1 MTLYADQ
8 MPTRKQYPVPADLER
23 ALQEWQARN
32 TLPIE
37 KIIPPA
43 DGTITVLKPRQPS
56 GHYTHTSPKP

>member
-1 MTLYADQ
+1 MTLNADQ

-32 TLPIE
+32 TLPTE

-43 DGTITVLKPRQPS
+43 DGTMTVLQVRKSS
-56 GHYTHTSPKP
+56 GAYTHTVPKP